1 MNQEVLLRDLEP
13 IAALPLPWD
22 GLRDKRIFITGAT
35 GFIGGYLAKA
45 LCWLNNRMSLG
56 LRLGL
61 FHRAGTEPA
70 FSVSCVQWIGGDI
83 GGDFL
88 PVDFNPDIIVHAASP
103 SNQRTIYA
111 DPIGVA
117 NCNILTTRYLLECAR
132 RNRSIFLFCSSG
144 EVYQHRSERIAE
156 ASAREL
162 AQDSILSLYG
172 NCKLTGELL
181 CEEYRDKYGTDSRVL
196 RPFSVFGPGESLTS
210 GRCFTD
216 FIRQASET
224 HRIRIEGP
232 GTQVRSYCYLS
243 DFVSGLF
250 YVLLRGEST
259 VYNIGN
265 EDNICSIQ
273 ELARQMARIYGETEV
288 IGPLSAADRA
298 GFFVPDTTRLRQL
311 GWRPQVNLEECIK
324 RCMDSYR

>member
-22 GLRDKRIFITGAT
+22 GLRGKRIFITGTT
-35 GFIGGYLAKA
+35 GFIGGYLAKS
-45 LCWLNNRMSLG
+45 LCWLNSRMSLG

-61 FHRAGTEPA
+61 FHRTGAEPV
-70 FSVSCVQWIGGDI
+70 FSTPCVQWTGGDI
-83 GGDFL
+83 AGDFL
-88 PVDFNPDIIVHAASP
+88 PVDFNPDIIIHGASP
-103 SNQRTIYA
+103 ANRKAIAA
-111 DPIGVA
+111 DSAGVV
-117 NCNILTTRYLLECAR
+117 NCNILATRYLLEYAR
-132 RNRSIFLFCSSG
+132 RNRALFLFYSTG
-144 EVYQHRSERIAE
+144 EVYQHRSGKIAE
-156 ASAREL
+156 VSAREL
-162 AQDSILSLYG
+162 VQDSVLSLYG

-181 CEEYRDKYGTDSRVL
+181 CEEYCGKYGTDSRVL
-196 RPFSVFGPGESLTS
+196 RLFSVFGPGELLTS

-216 FIRQASET
+216 FMRQASET

-243 DFVSGLF
+243 DFVSGLL

-259 VYNIGN
+259 AYNIGN
-265 EDNICSIQ
+265 EDNTCSIQ
-273 ELARQMARIYGETEV
+273 ALAWQMARIYGETEI
-288 IGPLSAADRA
+288 IGPLSVTDRA
-298 GFFVPDTTRLRQL
+298 DFFVPDTTKLRRL